1 MDVASVDVIWNGFHQ
16 AKKIA
21 DLAETFEVN
30 CAPHNYY
37 SHLATFIS
45 AQWCAAIPNVRIL
58 EVDVDDVPW
67 REELTTAVPQIEAG
81 KLTIPAGPGWGA
93 DVNED
98 VLREHPWERA

>member
-21 DLAETFEVN
+21 VLADTFEVN
-30 CAPHNYY
+30 SAPHTYY
-37 SHLATFIS
+37 RHPATVIL

-67 REELTTAVPQIEAG
+67 REELTTAVPEIRDG
-81 KLTIPAGPGWGA
+81 TLTIPSGPGWGT

-98 VLREHPWERA
+98 VLR